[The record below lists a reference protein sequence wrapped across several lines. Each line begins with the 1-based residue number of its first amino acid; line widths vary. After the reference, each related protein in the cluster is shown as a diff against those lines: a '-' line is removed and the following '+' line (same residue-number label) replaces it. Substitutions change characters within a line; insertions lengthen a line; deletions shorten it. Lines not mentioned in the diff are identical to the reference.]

1 MKSKGLG
8 RGLSALMGENL
19 IAENANDDGLNQ
31 LALDNIFPNPDQ
43 PRTIFNSVELDEL
56 ASSIKQNGI
65 LQPILVKPMGGD
77 KYQIIAGERRWR
89 AAKMVGLINMPAIIK
104 DMPEKEILEIAL
116 IENIQREN
124 LSPLE
129 EAESYKK
136 LIDEYNYTQEKMAER
151 VSKSRSHIANLLR
164 LINLPEKVKHYLNQG
179 LISLGHAKL
188 LINQE
193 EADHFVD
200 LIVNN
205 SLNVRETEDMIRQ
218 KSGLSKSP
226 RSGGHLAKQQE
237 YLAPKDEDVIALE
250 NYLSESLGTLVKI
263 DRYADGGSK
272 IQIHCETL
280 EQLDNVAQ
288 KLSSS
293 IA

>member
-19 IAENANDDGLNQ
+19 IAESANDDGLNQ

-218 KSGLSKSP
+218 KSGLTKSP
-226 RSGGHLAKQQE
+226 RPGNNSIRQE
-237 YLAPKDEDVIALE
+237 YLVPKDEDVIALE